1 MPAGGGTPQG
11 CEGAA
16 GASPFSIGQAREGP
30 HHAAKETTM
39 NYLDPTEYENYGIE
53 ATTPAPWVAAASSMI
68 DAHCRRTTLGEA
80 QCTERRRLAP
90 GKNSVQP
97 TYLPLTTPQG
107 QDSPIASARGRYATP
122 RRGDDL
128 TTWDMTQQIAA
139 AFALPG
145 TWIDIDASHM
155 DCFAD
160 TGEVSWM
167 ANPLGLQFQEIE
179 ITYAAGFATIPDP
192 IKFACAQIVR
202 NAQATPALN
211 VRANTVNSMHLEYF
225 ADTLVDSSV
234 QAMLAPYVAQK
245 VG

>member
-1 MPAGGGTPQG
+1 
-11 CEGAA
+11 
-16 GASPFSIGQAREGP
+16 
-30 HHAAKETTM
+30 M
-39 NYLDPTEYENYGIE
+39 NYLAAEEYENYGIE
-53 ATTPAPWVAAASSMI
+53 ASTPASWVAAASSLI
-68 DAHCRRTTLGEA
+68 DAHCRRPTLGA
-80 QCTERRRLAP
+80 TQYTERLRLMP
-90 GKNSVQP
+90 GRNSVQL
-97 TYLPLTTPQG
+97 TYLPLATPQG
-107 QDSPIASARGRYATP
+107 QASPLTSARGRYATP

-128 TTWDMTQQIAA
+128 TTWDMAQEVAA

-145 TWIDIDASHM
+145 SWIDIDVTQM

-160 TGEVSWM
+160 TGDVSWL

-179 ITYAAGFATIPDP
+179 ICYTAGFNTIPDP

-211 VRANTVNSMHLEYF
+211 VKANTLNSMHLEYF
-225 ADTLVDSSV
+225 ADTLLDSSV